1 MDLRQAL
8 WVFFGFSGRLSR
20 QAFALAGLLLY
31 MIRFYPIYRMFS
43 VQDDEEALTYWA
55 GVFMLM
61 LSVLVVSH
69 IALAAKRL
77 HDFNRSGWFSLLFI
91 VGDIIAFIALCLPRG
106 DPGPNRYGE
115 RTNAPR

>member
-1 MDLRQAL
+1 MDLRQVF

-31 MIRFYPIYRMFS
+31 VIRFYPIYRMFEA
-43 VQDDEEALTYWA
+43 QGDEEALAYWA
-55 GVFMLM
+55 GVFMM
-61 LSVLVVSH
+61 VLSVLVVSH

-91 VGDIIAFIALCLPRG
+91 VGDIIAFAVLCLPRG
-106 DPGPNRYGE
+106 TQGPNRYAAT
-115 RTNAPR
+115 TNAPR